1 MEISEVKKENT
12 PGCSSCGTGSC
23 NKLNVYDW
31 LGDMELPS
39 GQMPYN
45 VVEVRFKG
53 TRKEYYRNTDYHIL
67 KVGDMVAVEGNP
79 GHDIGEVSLTGE
91 LVKLQLK
98 KHGIGFD
105 SVEIKQLYRPAKPA
119 DIEKWKQMRDLE
131 GRTMFRSREIAIALG
146 LKMKL
151 SDVEYQGDGKKAIF
165 YYTAEERVDFR
176 ELIRKLADEFKV
188 RIEMKQIGLRQ
199 EAGRLGGIGS
209 CGRELCCSSWLTEFK
224 TVNTAAARYQNL
236 SINPV
241 KLAGQCGKLKCCLN
255 YELDSYLDALKDI
268 PESSVSLQTEA
279 GVAFHRKTDIFKRM
293 MWYELMPKL
302 KEGEY
307 YHPSADKW
315 VMMPVDRVKEIIAMN
330 VANQKPVD
338 LKSGLPEIEEEEEP
352 DYSDVVGQDS
362 LTRMDNK
369 KKKKKKNNNRNK
381 PQGESRSQNAGTQIT
396 AGPKNE
402 NKPQNMNTPA
412 NNQRNDNKPRNEN
425 PQRNSNQQSNN
436 QNRNKNQDRNN
447 NRPQNNNK
455 SQNNPNLQQNN
466 PAPQNTNPPRENLAR
481 TRVVPPDSNK
491 PANSNSS
498 GNDKPA

>member
-1 MEISEVKKENT
+1 MEIGEVKKENT

-23 NKLNVYDW
+23 NKLNVFDW
-31 LGDMELPS
+31 LGDMELPP

-53 TRKEYYRNTDYHIL
+53 TRKEYYRNADYHAL
-67 KVGDMVAVEGNP
+67 KIGDMVAVEGNP

-119 DIEKWKQMRDLE
+119 DIDKWKQMRDLE
-131 GRTMFRSREIAIALG
+131 GKTMFRSREIALTLG

-165 YYTAEERVDFR
+165 YYTAEDRVDFR
-176 ELIRKLADEFKV
+176 DLIRKLADEFKV

-268 PESSVSLQTEA
+268 PDPGVHLQTVA
-279 GVAFHRKTDIFKRM
+279 GNAMHRKTDIFKRL

-302 KEGEY
+302 KDGEF

-315 VMMPVDRVKEIIAMN
+315 VMMPVDSVKEIIAMN
-330 VANQKPVD
+330 KSNEKPDD
-338 LKSGLPEIEEEEEP
+338 LKSGLPEIEEEELP
-352 DYSDVVGQDS
+352 DYADVVGQDS

-369 KKKKKKNNNRNK
+369 KKKKKKGNNNRNE
-381 PQGESRSQNAGTQIT
+381 Q
-396 AGPKNE
+396 
-402 NKPQNMNTPA
+402 
-412 NNQRNDNKPRNEN
+412 QRN
-425 PQRNSNQQSNN
+425 PQ
-436 QNRNKNQDRNN
+436 N
-447 NRPQNNNK
+447 NRPHEANSAQAQPDLPKQNQGQKPRQENQQARGGQDQRNNQGKNNQAAQPRQENRRPQGNAPRPNAETPPPGEPKERAPEKTPSPDNFTRKRIRPDDVNSSGQNNNK
-455 SQNNPNLQQNN
+455 
-466 PAPQNTNPPRENLAR
+466 
-481 TRVVPPDSNK
+481 
-491 PANSNSS
+491 
-498 GNDKPA
+498 GNDQPAS